1 VGEPLKYSVG
11 SLDIMNDDRF
21 AGESRLVRWIP
32 IQLSL
37 GLLVSAVLLIKAPM
51 SLLHLAT
58 IVLGALIISAVAWRH
73 GRSMM
78 PLMLPIF
85 ISSILVIEEFIIR
98 NNLQLEGANWIRP
111 IQFMTMNFTI
121 VLAFMGA
128 LRLLKIDFR

>member
-1 VGEPLKYSVG
+1 
-11 SLDIMNDDRF
+11 MNDDRF